1 MQFLLHTIFKTRS
14 YLQSFFKN
22 IKKYKNIKLL
32 SSFIGSNAYE
42 NISILKY
49 ILIL

>member
-1 MQFLLHTIFKTRS
+1 MQFLLHTILKQDLIILENT
-14 YLQSFFKN
+14 
-22 IKKYKNIKLL
+22 KKYKNINLL

-49 ILIL
+49 I